1 MQNKNQFHINRQR
14 SRTKKNQLREGEKDL
29 HHKLYIFGS
38 VYDVDLKG
46 CIQICCQEC
55 LSAFSKIYFH
65 DNILYVLERVG
76 WKAKR

>member
-1 MQNKNQFHINRQR
+1 MRA
-14 SRTKKNQLREGEKDL
+14 L

-46 CIQICCQEC
+46 YIQICCQEC
-55 LSAFSKIYFH
+55 LSAFFKIYIH

-76 WKAKR
+76 ES